1 MQHPLILISSSRVMG
16 NLSMSRQ
23 QSALYG
29 ACLGGAGA
37 AGVLYTGG
45 PSACLA
51 ARCDGLLLAGG
62 GDIHPSCFGQSVQN
76 AALSVDP
83 VRDKEERALF
93 EDFYRR
99 RKPILGIC
107 RGVQVINV
115 FLGGTLHQ
123 DIPAHSGGCHGI
135 RCTGALSALV
145 GLAPTVNS
153 YHHQA
158 VDQPAPCLQT
168 AARASDGIIEALMH
182 ATAPI
187 LGVQW
192 HPERMVPPFCED
204 VAGANH
210 LPLFHWLIE
219 RC

>member
-1 MQHPLILISSSRVMG
+1 MG

-37 AGVLYTGG
+37 AGVFVYRWPIRL
-45 PSACLA
+45 PCRPLRRAVARLA
-51 ARCDGLLLAGG
+51 AVTSIPPVSGKASKTPRFRLIRCVTRRSGHSSRTFTAAAS
-62 GDIHPSCFGQSVQN
+62 PSSAS
-76 AALSVDP
+76 AA
-83 VRDKEERALF
+83 
-93 EDFYRR
+93 
-99 RKPILGIC
+99 
-107 RGVQVINV
+107 GVQVINV

-145 GLAPTVNS
+145 GPAPTVNS

>member
-107 RGVQVINV
+107 RGVQVING
-115 FLGGTLHQ
+115 FLGRE
-123 DIPAHSGGCHGI
+123 PPSP
-135 RCTGALSALV
+135 V
-145 GLAPTVNS
+145 PLA
-153 YHHQA
+153 
-158 VDQPAPCLQT
+158 D
-168 AARASDGIIEALMH
+168 
-182 ATAPI
+182 
-187 LGVQW
+187 
-192 HPERMVPPFCED
+192 
-204 VAGANH
+204 
-210 LPLFHWLIE
+210 
-219 RC
+219 

>member
-1 MQHPLILISSSRVMG
+1 MG

-145 GLAPTVNS
+145 GPAPTVNS

-168 AARASDGIIEALMH
+168 AARASDGIMRRLC
-182 ATAPI
+182 T
-187 LGVQW
+187 
-192 HPERMVPPFCED
+192 PP
-204 VAGANH
+204 
-210 LPLFHWLIE
+210 PLSLACSGIPNAWCRPSAKMWRARTTFPCSIG
-219 RC
+219 

>member
-51 ARCDGLLLAGG
+51 AAATGCCSPGG

-123 DIPAHSGGCHGI
+123 DIPAHSGGCQRHPLY
-135 RCTGALSALV
+135 RRAFCTRGA
-145 GLAPTVNS
+145 APTVNS
-153 YHHQA
+153 YHHRGRS
-158 VDQPAPCLQT
+158 
-168 AARASDGIIEALMH
+168 ARALPPNRRACQRRHHRGAYARHRPYPWRAVASRTHGAALLRRCGGRE
-182 ATAPI
+182 P
-187 LGVQW
+187 
-192 HPERMVPPFCED
+192 PSPVPLAD
-204 VAGANH
+204 
-210 LPLFHWLIE
+210 
-219 RC
+219 